1 MIVLRI
7 LNPKTN
13 LDKRVDVTNYT
24 KEEKI
29 KTFSVYQKAGY
40 GVYVVEG
47 IEEITKGARV

>member
-13 LDKRVDVTNYT
+13 LDKKVDVTEYT
-24 KEEKI
+24 KQEKC
-29 KTFSVYQKAGY
+29 KLFDVYTKAGY

-47 IEEITKGARV
+47 VEQIIEGARK